1 MQALDAHTQPLDGHP
16 KALYGRTKPAY
27 GDSALPLED
36 SYHGTGVNDEGW
48 CDSCPVLLTAS
59 LYGSTVGSSRFVFLS
74 SSRSDEVCCTF
85 PSSSHG
91 APMRLVAGSAFLPL
105 GMVNASLGGGGCK
118 ESVFRWSYNR
128 PDGHIDIR

>member
-48 CDSCPVLLTAS
+48 CDSCSVLLTAS
-59 LYGSTVGSSRFVFLS
+59 LYGSTVGSCRFSFLS
-74 SSRSDEVCCTF
+74 SSRSDEARAAF
-85 PSSSHG
+85 PSSPHSV
-91 APMRLVAGSAFLPL
+91 PMGLVVLFL
-105 GMVNASLGGGGCK
+105 SLLI
-118 ESVFRWSYNR
+118 VLR
-128 PDGHIDIR
+128 